1 MAFAKEN
8 LCKIKGLGVCHLEES
23 SWHASGTHVAH
34 MAHTCT
40 GGTTPLAQ
48 EKWHVVGQLG

>member
-1 MAFAKEN
+1 LKGN
-8 LCKIKGLGVCHLEES
+8 LCKIKGLGVCHLAKS